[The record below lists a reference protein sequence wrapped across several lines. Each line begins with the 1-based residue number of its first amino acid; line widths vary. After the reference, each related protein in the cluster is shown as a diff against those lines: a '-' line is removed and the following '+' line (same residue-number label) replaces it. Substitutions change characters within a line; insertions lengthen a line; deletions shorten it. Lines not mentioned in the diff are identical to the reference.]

1 MKIFDSEGFKYDSV
15 NGCVVFESAVG
26 TTSWVYTA
34 IGYKTLWLVWVC
46 VTWSRNLEMDVFVS
60 NFKTFGKVIFK
71 NRYVQTACHPA
82 IVGTMPTVY

>member
-60 NFKTFGKVIFK
+60 NFKTFGKVIFT

-82 IVGTMPTVY
+82 IVGTMPTMY

>member
-34 IGYKTLWLVWVC
+34 IGYRTLWLVWVC
-46 VTWSRNLEMDVFVS
+46 VTWSRNLEICLCLKFQDLWES
-60 NFKTFGKVIFK
+60 DL
-71 NRYVQTACHPA
+71 
-82 IVGTMPTVY
+82 